1 MNKLFLSLLLI
12 ILPFIGI
19 SQSTIKGTILDAE
32 TEQPIPYASV
42 YVNGSTIG
50 KIADES
56 GQFELTLPAGNFEL
70 VASFTGYQSLVY
82 GISSDNTPSKITF
95 KLVPLAMDLDEVVVD
110 SKRDKAW
117 YDNLKVFE
125 TFFLGETSFSKD
137 CEILNKERLI
147 MDFDPATSILKVMSN
162 EPIKIE
168 NKALGYNIEYLL
180 ADFTYNGR
188 EGRVSFIGYPF
199 FREMEGNKRQERR
212 WEENR
217 KEAYLGSFTHFLKTL
232 IEDKNLED
240 EGYIVRKVIR
250 KEVEEPR
257 KAGGISISSQE
268 NQSVRVTPTSR
279 KRMQDQ
285 LIIDKLSPADFFI
298 ANNGEYALNFDD
310 ILQVQYNLQYEE
322 QEYLLST
329 GQTSRKRAPRTTL
342 LLLQGDSAIID
353 SNGIPINP
361 LDIFFEGY
369 WGWEKT
375 GNLLP
380 LDYSLEN

>member
-1 MNKLFLSLLLI
+1 MKKLLIALLLSF
-12 ILPFIGI
+12 LPFIGFAQTI
-19 SQSTIKGTILDAE
+19 IKGTILDAE
-32 TEQPIPYASV
+32 TDLPIPFASV

-50 KIADES
+50 KIADEL
-56 GQFELTLPAGNFEL
+56 GQVELTLPIGNYEL
-70 VASFTGYQSLVY
+70 VASFTGYQSLIY
-82 GISSDNTPSKITF
+82 GVNSETKTLKITF
-95 KLVPLAMDLDEVVVD
+95 KLVPLAMDLDEIVVD
-110 SKRDKAW
+110 SKRDKIW
-117 YDNLKVFE
+117 YDNLKIFE
-125 TFFLGETSFSKD
+125 KYFLGETAFSKN
-137 CEILNKERLI
+137 CKILNSDRLI
-147 MDFDPATSILKVMSN
+147 IDFDPSTSILKVRSN
-162 EPIKIE
+162 EPLKIE

-180 ADFTYNGR
+180 ADFTYDAR
-188 EGRVSFIGYPF
+188 EGRVSFMGYPF
-199 FREMEGNKRQERR
+199 FREMPGNNRQVKR

-217 KEAYLGSFTHFLKTL
+217 KDAYSGSFTHFLKTL
-232 IEDKNLED
+232 IENKNLED
-240 EGYIVRKVIR
+240 EGYVVRKVIR
-250 KEVEEPR
+250 KEVENPR
-257 KAGGISISSQE
+257 KAGGINVSSQE
-268 NQSVRVTPTSR
+268 NQSVRITPTSR

-285 LIIDKLSPADFFI
+285 LIIDKLSSADFFI
-298 ANNGEYALNFDD
+298 ANNGEYALSYED

-353 SNGIPINP
+353 ANGIPINP